1 MTYPKLYTRNSNGSI
16 NVWWAEVLEDGS
28 YITNYG
34 QVDGKIQTTQPVTC
48 QPKNTGKKNA
58 TSAQDQAQKEVDALY
73 KKQRK
78 SNYFDD
84 IALIDNAWKGI
95 QANWMTLTGLVC
107 IFIGL
112 IQLWEQILGMILLT
126 LGILLI
132 SGFFQENNK

>member
-1 MTYPKLYTRNSNGSI
+1 MVRKTT
-16 NVWWAEVLEDGS
+16 A
-28 YITNYG
+28 
-34 QVDGKIQTTQPVTC
+34 QV
-48 QPKNTGKKNA
+48 KKTSTNA
-58 TSAQDQAQKEVDALY
+58 TQDQD
-73 KKQRK
+73 
-78 SNYFDD
+78 NNID
-84 IALIDNAWKGI
+84 ISSLIDNAWKGI